1 MHKTY
6 STVPQVYTEQCVQF
20 LNCNELTIM
29 LISLL
34 LSSRY
39 KNYSYQGHC
48 SPASVLKGLGTVKI
62 TTYCLHAS
70 VICTTIILISEL
82 AECLPCCSGA
92 VSRYIFAK
100 GLETQ
105 QSSQEDN

>member
-48 SPASVLKGLGTVKI
+48 SPDRVLKGLGTVKI